1 VAAGG
6 APTSVARDTNRTQLD
21 DEVSG
26 MHATKQWTVAIEID
40 EDDGRTRARARL
52 QTDAAELTGVG
63 LARCNP
69 TDRDVPEIGDELAAA
84 RALSELSHR
93 LLDSAATDIEQ
104 VTHQPAHLR
113 I

>member
-1 VAAGG
+1 
-6 APTSVARDTNRTQLD
+6 
-21 DEVSG
+21 

-40 EDDGRTRARARL
+40 EHDGRTRAQARL
-52 QTDAAELTGVG
+52 RSENAELTGVG

-69 TDRDVPEIGDELAAA
+69 DDRDVPEIGDELATA

-93 LLDSAATDIEQ
+93 LLDRAATDIEQ